1 MRCGSDAEY
10 PSAAWYRRARR
21 LAAAVVTAVLSSG
34 YHHAVIE
41 SAAPGTYEISTNG
54 LSTTLTEAV
63 PCGEAN
69 GTVVTHSSDISV
81 SDTWAGAGV
90 THRLPFSI
98 SIRGSAIV
106 TIEPCAIVEL
116 GPGAWLTVRDNARLV
131 SAGTSNT
138 SFVVFRRSNPTQAWG
153 TLRGYAHTA
162 MIDLSWTRLQGGGAA
177 GGATISVM
185 GEGYGSPLRRVLR
198 TVQVVIESSQGVGVL
213 LDANSAFT
221 TTSKLLTIRGS
232 VGRPVHTTMMA
243 LGSVPAGKYTGN
255 GTDEI
260 LIFGPGANVFA
271 NMTVKNHGVP
281 VRIPFTSLYIG
292 PKPPATKPVKLT
304 LKPGVVFK
312 FPRVG
317 GQPGAMMT
325 FGTNGQDPDNLVG
338 ILYAIGTEKK
348 RIVFT
353 SGEATPAPGDWKGIW
368 LDTANGSRL
377 SYVDISYA
385 GGVNGI
391 QSNNCRPQDTEDQ
404 AALIVGSFSDQ
415 YIPPSDMMTNSRIT
429 DSAYFGIN
437 AMWRA
442 GTFNAPD
449 LTATNIFE
457 NVLSC
462 RQTYNGVL
470 PPGTCPRGGGCT
482 AH

>member
-1 MRCGSDAEY
+1 MRHGSDAEY
-10 PSAAWYRRARR
+10 LSAGWYRRARR
-21 LAAAVVTAVLSSG
+21 LTAAVVMAALSSG
-34 YHHAVIE
+34 YHDAVIE
-41 SAAPGTYEISTNG
+41 SAAPATDEIRSNG
-54 LSTTLTEAV
+54 VLTTLTEAV

-69 GTVVTHSSDISV
+69 GTVITHASDISV
-81 SDTWAGAGV
+81 SDTWVGAGV

-116 GPGAWLTVRDNARLV
+116 GPGAWLTVRDTARLV
-131 SAGTSNT
+131 SAGTGSD
-138 SFVVFRRSNPTQAWG
+138 SFVVFRRSNPTAAWG
-153 TLRGYAHTA
+153 TLQGYHDTT
-162 MIDLSWTRLQGGGAA
+162 MIDLSWTRLQGGGAD
-177 GGATISVM
+177 GGATIRVM
-185 GEGYGSPLRRVLR
+185 GEGYGSPLKRVLR

-221 TTSKLLTIRGS
+221 TTSKALTIKGS
-232 VGRPVHTTMMA
+232 VSRPVHTTMMA
-243 LGSVPAGKYTGN
+243 LGSVPTGKYKGN
-255 GTDEI
+255 GIDEI

-271 NMTVKNHGVP
+271 NMTVKSHGVP

-292 PKPPATKPVKLT
+292 PKPPATTPVKLT

-325 FGTNGQDPDNLVG
+325 FGTNGNDPNNLVG
-338 ILYAIGTEKK
+338 ILYAVGTEKK

-368 LDTANGSRL
+368 LNTANGSRL
-377 SYVDISYA
+377 SYVDIRYG

-391 QSNNCRPQDTEDQ
+391 QSNNCRPEDTEDQ
-404 AALIVGSFSDQ
+404 AALLVGSFSAQ
-415 YIPPSDMMTNSRIT
+415 YVPPSDMMTYSRIT

-442 GTFNAPD
+442 GVVNAPD
-449 LTATNIFE
+449 LTVTNIFE

-462 RQTYNGVL
+462 RQTYNGLV

-482 AH
+482 VH